1 MSYLHSSY
9 ETVSNTMRGELP
21 IVLLRRICNIPVIIN
36 SGKNFIAYTIS
47 LIELA
52 MDSK

>member
-21 IVLLRRICNIPVIIN
+21 IVLLSRICNIPVIIIN
-36 SGKNFIAYTIS
+36 SGKNFIAYRVS
-47 LIELA
+47 HGL
-52 MDSK
+52 